1 MGNMWGPSHFHRMIS
16 DMLLIN
22 ICYSLKCI
30 ETTEGV
36 YITKEFSSH
45 RVCLEHQHGR
55 RLLVAVLENQYGGH
69 DVMTKR
75 SIVAPFF
82 ISSAKSKL
90 PNKTICVSCDT
101 YFLSL
106 GSISVKD
113 RMVKECP
120 AWAEKG
126 YCETYEKFMIRNCRT
141 SCMAGGYIKGKRQ
154 LSLRK

>member
-45 RVCLEHQHGR
+45 RVCLEHQYGR

-141 SCMAGGYIKGKRQ
+141 SCMAGGYVNGKRQ